1 MKKRVCMS
9 MRLRIASNIIKQGF
23 KGVWRNKGM
32 GLASITS
39 ITAVL
44 LILGI
49 VLILIL
55 SLNNIVMNTR
65 EKFDEVHI
73 FLEDE
78 ITRTQL
84 QEIEKKAKE
93 TDKILYVIFK
103 SKDEALEEMKEGLGE
118 EGYLLDGLEENP
130 LPHTLILKLKDI
142 EYAEDVVKSI
152 ENLDGIEEVQ
162 YNYDIIEKLVVFT
175 NYIRTGGLIIVL
187 ILILVSIFIISNT
200 IKLTVTARKREINI
214 MKYVG
219 ATNGYIRGP
228 FVIEGVVFGLIGAII
243 SILAVNYGYNYFFNA
258 ANDKLYV
265 LFTVYLVPPKAL
277 MQDISII
284 FIAIGAGIGALGSL
298 VSMKRFLN
306 V

>member
-1 MKKRVCMS
+1 MS
-9 MRLRIASNIIKQGF
+9 MRLRIAGNVIKQGF

-44 LILGI
+44 VILGI
-49 VLILIL
+49 VLILLL
-55 SLNNIVMNTR
+55 SLNNIVMDTK
-65 EKFDEVHI
+65 EKFDEIQV

-78 ITRTQL
+78 ITSSQL
-84 QEIEKKAKE
+84 EEIEESVKRS
-93 TDKILYVIFK
+93 DKVISAIFK
-103 SKDEALEEMKEGLGE
+103 SKDQALKEMKESWGD
-118 EGYLLDGLEENP
+118 EGYLLNGLETNP
-130 LPHTLILKLKDI
+130 LPHTLVVKLKDI
-142 EYAEDVVKSI
+142 EYADAVVRTI
-152 ENLDGIEEVQ
+152 ENLEGIEEIQ
-162 YNYDIIEKLVVFT
+162 YNQDIIEKLVLFS
-175 NYIRTGGLIIVL
+175 NYIRTGGLVIVF

-200 IKLTVTARKREINI
+200 IKLTVTARQREINI

-228 FVIEGVVFGLIGAII
+228 FVIEGLIFGLIGALI
-243 SILAVNYGYNYFFNA
+243 SIFLVNYGYSYFFNEA
-258 ANDKLYV
+258 SDRLYV

-277 MQDISII
+277 MQDVMII
-284 FIAIGAGIGALGSL
+284 FTAIGAGIGALGSL

>member
-1 MKKRVCMS
+1 
-9 MRLRIASNIIKQGF
+9 
-23 KGVWRNKGM
+23 M

-55 SLNNIVMNTR
+55 SLNNIVLDTR
-65 EKFDEVHI
+65 ERFDEVQV

-78 ITRTQL
+78 ITSAQL
-84 QEIEKKAKE
+84 EEIEKKAKASNKLVSV
-93 TDKILYVIFK
+93 TFK
-103 SKDEALEEMKEGLGE
+103 SKDEALEEMKEGWGD
-118 EGYLLDGLEENP
+118 EGYLLEGLEENP

-142 EYAEDVVKSI
+142 EYAEDVIKSI
-152 ENLDGIEEVQ
+152 ENLEGIEEIQ
-162 YNYDIIEKLVVFT
+162 YNYDIMEKLVLFT
-175 NYIRTGGLIIVL
+175 NYIRTGGLAIVL

-258 ANDKLYV
+258 ASDKLYV

-277 MQDISII
+277 MQDIVII
-284 FIAIGAGIGALGSL
+284 FTAIGAGIGALGSL